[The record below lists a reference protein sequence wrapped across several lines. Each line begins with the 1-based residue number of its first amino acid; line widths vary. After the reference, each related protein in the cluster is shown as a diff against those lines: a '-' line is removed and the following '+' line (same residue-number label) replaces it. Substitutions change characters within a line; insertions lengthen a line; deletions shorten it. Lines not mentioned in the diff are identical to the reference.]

1 MKPKEIEFIATHNVW
16 QTFKFAIKILL
27 LKLTSR
33 ATWLMLSGTGG
44 LAAIFY
50 IIFKY
55 DGRVLHAAGS
65 GIWITG
71 IIIFTFLIL
80 AGKGSKYLSKYIELI
95 RELKKG
101 EKDEENDA

>member
-1 MKPKEIEFIATHNVW
+1 MKPKEIEFIKKHSVW
-16 QTFKFAIKILL
+16 QTFKFAIKILIM
-27 LKLTSR
+27 KLTSR

-50 IIFKY
+50 IIFRY
-55 DGRVLHAAGS
+55 DGKVLHAAGS

-95 RELKKG
+95 KELKSKKG
-101 EKDEENDA
+101 EEDADT